1 MIRHG
6 LRSSRGPISFSTT
19 PVFPALEKPTMSPGF
34 RIAPRQRRSSLALAL
49 GLALTLAAPCHAA
62 LLRWGAAGDGGG
74 GTWDRDASDNWF
86 DGSSARKWPPPGGSD
101 DDALFAGNPGIV
113 SLAAG
118 GITANDLAFQT
129 TGYTIQ
135 SQTLTLNG
143 TTPTLTSATAV
154 SAEISSAIAG
164 SAGLTK
170 AGAGTLILSGAN
182 SFSGNVT
189 VSAGALQATRSA
201 SFGSGNKTVIATVG
215 SSARVVLDGSS
226 GNLSFPS
233 GTGINLSGSTLRN
246 LAGDNTWNGQLGAA
260 LGAGTGIITS
270 DGGSLT
276 FAGTVRA
283 VNSGGR
289 TLDFRGTSTA
299 DNKITGRII
308 DGTSP
313 LGIIKSGSGTWKIA
327 HPDNTYTGSTTVS
340 AGKLV
345 LAGSLQSTALNTN
358 GGTLAPEGSPSL
370 AGSFTLAAAAVYQ
383 IRAMPSQ
390 ADRLSVGGTVTLA
403 GSLELVVSPGT
414 SGGGAFVILNNRGSQ
429 PISGTFAGLS
439 EGAIFNAGGLTWQIT
454 YLGGD
459 GNDVVLTRE
468 PASLQTF
475 EQRRDLILDALRG
488 KPFVQGYISPSP
500 EYRRP
505 ESYTYMDFALR
516 CFLNDEQ
523 LPEANAAVAAFCN
536 QYTDNQY
543 FDNID
548 WLSDMAFRIL
558 EDYGS
563 QGRIA
568 PGKLTQANEDALFNL
583 FWQYAKRHSD
593 LARVAATPSNVWTA
607 VGGTENL
614 IAMNTA
620 TLWHAAK
627 LLRHHPAYAGLNY
640 DNGVTPE
647 AYYQAGNA
655 YFKEWLRERA
665 RKGMLSEFSNN
676 HYNPVTIKGVYNFID
691 YSEDAELRELSRKW
705 LDLFWTT
712 WAQEQMNAVKGGG
725 MARIYQIEWGKYMSM
740 EGLTN
745 PLSEVFWCYT
755 GLGRPPVAKDNVLTY
770 LASSYRPSAL
780 MIDVAVDLAGRG
792 SYTNIERKMGRA
804 INGTQQIDLNETF
817 TRHTY
822 VTPDY
827 ILGTNHV
834 GNWRYW
840 LWQMI
845 SSQNRWHGAIFNSH
859 PDARIFFQC
868 TADDGGLNY
877 NQHWSVQSRN
887 AVIVHKL
894 NNAGTESTR
903 FAKYAGEMKVWL
915 AASGRTDLVERSGW
929 VFTSY
934 GSAYAAIKV
943 LDGSFTWR
951 NDEEPAKPGQWMVLE
966 KEYSP
971 LVMEVGRAADFADFT
986 AFQDRILANPLSF
999 ASSRVDYQ
1007 STLGDTLTLYSN
1019 YSQSPRVNGVTLD
1032 FKPVKAYDSP
1042 FVSGDF
1048 GSGVVTL
1055 RKGGRQ
1061 MTLDFNTQVP
1071 ATFTWTAG
1079 NDVWD
1084 TSTRNWNSGT
1094 ASWPNAAGAAAVFGG
1109 ASANVILT
1117 PGLYPAGL
1125 TFNTQTVLS
1134 GAPLQLTGMQPAF
1147 LTSSGITARVDAP
1160 LHGVSGL
1167 SKTGPGTLVLA
1178 GNNAL
1183 KGITRIEEGTLQ
1195 IGNGGSSGTPGT
1207 TSLINQA
1214 SLVIHR
1220 SGTVTFSSP
1229 ISGNG
1234 SLSIENPAAADTV
1247 VLSGNNSFTGS
1258 LSFVRG
1264 TLRLGH
1270 SSALGSAPRTLPV
1283 DGSNTFVQLGGDAP
1297 VILPSSLTFTTSGNS
1312 LLNTAGDN
1320 RIHGSIQLGEPAGAS
1335 VTSTAGSLN
1344 LAGNITGGST
1354 ARTLELTGSS
1364 TGDNLVSG
1372 LVVDGTQPTSLLKS
1386 GPGTWRISGA
1396 QAYTGTTTVNEG
1408 TLLLTGSLAG
1418 DTQVNG
1424 GALAASG
1431 TASIAGNLDITA
1443 SGSFQARPNAP
1454 LEVGGTL
1461 TLAGNLS
1468 VNFPRGILVGSQFT
1482 ILRKTSAGPVSG
1494 TFTGLPEAQS
1504 FTAAGYS
1511 WRINYSGGDGN
1522 DIVLTSL
1529 TGPATAVEVWR
1540 DVNFGFFTNTGIAAD
1555 SADPDG
1561 DGITNTQEYTLGAN
1575 PNNANSP
1582 ASFVWTQTAGGNW
1595 TTPAN
1600 WNGNLAPPGNSSRR
1614 LAFFSDATLPGGAT
1628 ATSNNFSGTYAL
1640 NQLRLAGD
1648 SPATHA
1654 VSLAGGTL
1662 DFRASGTIAPS
1673 LVITTATAPVTYTL
1687 SNAAILSTDL
1697 AIDAM
1702 NGGQAIL
1709 SGVLS
1714 GTGGITFTGNGD
1726 NLVLSGNNTYQGDT
1740 RIVSGLYPGT
1750 ITPFAGTLQIGNGGS
1765 TGSPGTGSIFN
1776 DGTLTFRRTGTLQ
1789 LPNPISGSGRLRLN
1803 MPNASDTVRITGD
1816 NSFTGGITLTRGR
1829 LVITRSSALGHG
1841 EKSLTA
1847 TSGNGRLE
1855 LEGGPSGIT
1864 LDTGL
1869 SITLSGTE
1877 LRNASGDNTVRGNIN
1892 AATGAGGSTLSSNAG
1907 TLTLA
1912 GTLQTANSGGRTVT
1926 LGGSSTGANT
1936 ISGRIV
1942 DGVSTLTLQKSGT
1955 GTWILSHP
1963 ENRYT
1968 GPTTVTAG
1976 KLILSGN
1983 LTSAIT
1989 VTAGTLAP
1997 QGRPAT
2003 TGALVLNSS
2012 GRFEVRPGDTLAVGG
2027 AATLAGEL
2035 DLIAPPDLPSGAS
2048 FTILSIAGSAAGTF
2062 TGKPE
2067 AATFSAS
2074 GYDWQLT
2081 YSGGDG
2087 NDVVLTN
2094 ITPPSAIESWRMLHF
2109 GTMTQS
2115 GNAADDADPNHDGE
2129 PNLLEFATGQSPHA
2143 ATRAV
2148 ISSQA
2153 SPAGLVFTYTR
2164 SKAAV
2169 DDGVVF
2175 SVESSDTLAAPW
2187 TPHGPGTLL
2196 HDGAL
2201 QTLAATIP
2209 PGPAGKRFARLRV
2222 TAP

>member
-1 MIRHG
+1 MDSGKPFASHSSIR
-6 LRSSRGPISFSTT
+6 
-19 PVFPALEKPTMSPGF
+19 
-34 RIAPRQRRSSLALAL
+34 LALAL
-49 GLALTLAAPCHAA
+49 ILASAAPSAA
-62 LLRWGAAGDGGG
+62 AVLTWGPSGSGGS
-74 GTWDRDASDNWF
+74 GTWDANVTANWF
-86 DGSSARKWPPPGGSD
+86 NATSAVKWPAPGGTD
-101 DDALFAGNPGIV
+101 DDAVLAGASGTVGLASGI
-113 SLAAG
+113 
-118 GITANDLAFQT
+118 IANDITFST

-135 SQTLTLNG
+135 GQTLTLNG
-143 TTPTLTSATAV
+143 STPTITSATGV

-170 AGAGTLILSGAN
+170 AGAGTLILSGTN
-182 SFSGNVT
+182 TFSGNVT

-226 GNLSFPS
+226 GNLTFPS
-233 GTGINLSGSTLRN
+233 GTSINLSGSTLRN

-260 LGAGTGIITS
+260 IGAGTGIIAS

-299 DNKITGRII
+299 DNKITGQII

-313 LGIIKSGSGTWKIA
+313 LGIIKSGNGTWRIA
-327 HPDNTYTGSTTVS
+327 HPNNTYTGNTTVS
-340 AGKLV
+340 AGKLI
-345 LAGSLQSTALNTN
+345 LAGNLQSPALGVATN
-358 GGTLAPEGSPSL
+358 ARLAVEGTPFSAGTFTLSS
-370 AGSFTLAAAAVYQ
+370 GSFLEL
-383 IRAMPSQ
+383 RAMPSE

-403 GSLELVVSPGT
+403 GSLELVVAPGT

-429 PISGTFAGLS
+429 PISGTFAGLP
-439 EGAIFNAGGLTWQIT
+439 EGAQFNAGGLTWQIT
-454 YLGGD
+454 YTGGD

-475 EQRRDLILDALRG
+475 EQRRDLILEALRG

-516 CFLNDEQ
+516 CLLNDDQ

-614 IAMNTA
+614 IAMNIA

-627 LLRHHPAYAGLNY
+627 LLRNHPAYAGLNY

-665 RKGMLSEFSNN
+665 RKGMLTEFSNN
-676 HYNPVTIKGVYNFID
+676 HYNPVTIKGVYNFVD
-691 YSEDAELRELSRKW
+691 YSEDTELRELARKW

-745 PLSEVFWCYT
+745 PLSEIFWCYT
-755 GLGRPPVAKDNVLTY
+755 GLGQAPVPKDNVLTY

-792 SYTNIERKMGRA
+792 TYTNIERKMGRA

-845 SSQNRWHGAIFNSH
+845 SSQNRWHGAVFNSH

-868 TADDGGLNY
+868 GVTPAGELNY

-903 FAKYAGEMKVWL
+903 YAKYAGEMKVWV

-929 VFTSY
+929 VFASY

-943 LDGSFTWR
+943 LDGGFTWR
-951 NDEEPAKPGQWMVLE
+951 NDEEPAEPGQWMVFHN
-966 KEYSP
+966 EYSP
-971 LVMEVGRAADFADFT
+971 VVMEVGRAADFAGFT
-986 AFQDRILANPLSF
+986 AFQDQILANPLSF
-999 ASSRVDYQ
+999 ASSTASYQ
-1007 STLGDTLTLYSN
+1007 STLGDTLTLYSD

-1032 FKPVKAYDSP
+1032 FKPTKAYDSP

-1055 RKGGRQ
+1055 QKGGRQ

-1084 TSTRNWNSGT
+1084 TSTRNWNNGT
-1094 ASWPNAAGAAAVFGG
+1094 ASWPNAAGATAVFGG
-1109 ASANVILT
+1109 ASANVVLT

-1134 GAPLQLTGMQPAF
+1134 GAPLQLTGMQPAL
-1147 LTSSGITARVDAP
+1147 LTSSGITARLDAP
-1160 LHGVSGL
+1160 VHGVSGL

-1207 TSLINQA
+1207 TSLVNQA
-1214 SLVIHR
+1214 SLVINR
-1220 SGTVTFSSP
+1220 SGTVIFPSS

-1234 SLSIENPAAADTV
+1234 TWSIENPAAADTV

-1270 SSALGSAPRTLPV
+1270 SSALGSVPRTLTV

-1297 VILPSSLTFTTSGNS
+1297 VILPASLSFTASGNS
-1312 LLNTAGDN
+1312 LFNTSGDN

-1335 VTSTAGSLN
+1335 VTSTAGSLD

-1372 LVVDGTQPTSLLKS
+1372 LVADGTQPTSLLKS

-1408 TLLLTGSLAG
+1408 TLVITGSLAG

-1424 GALAASG
+1424 GALAAGG
-1431 TASIAGNLDITA
+1431 TASIAGNLGITA
-1443 SGSFQARPNAP
+1443 SGSFQARPNGP
-1454 LEVGGTL
+1454 LDVGGTI
-1461 TLAGNLS
+1461 TLAGNLG

-1494 TFTGLPEAQS
+1494 TFTGLPEAQT

-1511 WRINYSGGDGN
+1511 WRINYTGGDGN

-1555 SADPDG
+1555 NADPDG

-1575 PNNANSP
+1575 PNDPNSP

-1600 WNGNLAPPGNSSRR
+1600 WNGNLAPPGNTSRR

-1654 VSLAGGTL
+1654 VSLTGGTL

-1673 LVITTATAPVTYTL
+1673 LVVTTATAPVTYTL

-1709 SGVLS
+1709 AGALS
-1714 GTGGITFTGNGD
+1714 GTGGITFTGTGD
-1726 NLVLSGNNTYQGDT
+1726 NLVLSANNTYQGST

-1750 ITPFAGTLQIGNGGS
+1750 IAPFAGTLQIGNGGS

-1776 DGTLTFRRTGTLQ
+1776 DGTLAFRRTGTLQ
-1789 LPNPISGSGRLRLN
+1789 LPNTISGSGRLLLN

-1816 NSFTGGITLTRGR
+1816 NSFTGGITITRGR
-1829 LVITRSSALGHG
+1829 LVITRGSALGHG

-1855 LEGGPSGIT
+1855 LEGGTSGIT
-1864 LDTGL
+1864 LDTGI
-1869 SITLSGTE
+1869 SMTLSGTE
-1877 LRNASGDNTVRGNIN
+1877 LRNASGDNTVRGNIS

-1907 TLTLA
+1907 TLTLT

-1926 LGGSSTGANT
+1926 LSGTSTGANT
-1936 ISGRIV
+1936 ISGRII
-1942 DGVSTLTLQKSGT
+1942 DGVSTLTVQKSGT

-1963 ENRYT
+1963 DNRYT
-1968 GPTTVTAG
+1968 GATTVTAG

-1997 QGRPAT
+1997 QGTPAT

-2035 DLIAPPDLPSGAS
+2035 DIIAPPGIPSGATY
-2048 FTILSIAGSAAGTF
+2048 TILGIADSAAGTF

-2109 GTMTQS
+2109 GTMTNS
-2115 GNAADDADPNHDGE
+2115 GNAGDDADPNHDGE

-2187 TPHGPGTLL
+2187 TPYGPGTLL
-2196 HDGAL
+2196 QDGAL

-2209 PGPAGKRFARLRV
+2209 AGPDGRRFARLRV